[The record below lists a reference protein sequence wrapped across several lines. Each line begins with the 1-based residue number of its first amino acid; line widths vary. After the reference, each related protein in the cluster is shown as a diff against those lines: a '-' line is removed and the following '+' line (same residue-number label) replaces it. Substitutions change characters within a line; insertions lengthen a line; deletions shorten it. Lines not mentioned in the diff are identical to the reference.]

1 MNKGLLVAIE
11 GIDGVGKS
19 SLIHPLGKILKAN
32 NLDVLIT
39 YEPGG
44 TSLGSKLRPV
54 LHEEKNN
61 ICDKAEYLLFA
72 ADRAQHF
79 EEIVIPA
86 LTNGSI
92 VISDRLSDSSVAY
105 QGYGRKLDIDTIKK
119 INEWAMCGYSPDI
132 VFYLKLGFQA
142 AIDRIMRRGGKLTS
156 FETEEELFWQRVLNG
171 YDSIFKDRKNVFI
184 LDANKPIDDLVKQA
198 SETLLKHLHDLK

>member
-1 MNKGLLVAIE
+1 MQKGLLIAIE

-19 SLIHPLGKILKAN
+19 SLIHPLGKKLQAN
-32 NLDVLIT
+32 NLDILVT

-72 ADRAQHF
+72 SDRAQHF
-79 EEIVIPA
+79 EEMVIPA
-86 LTNGSI
+86 LKKGTI
-92 VISDRLSDSSVAY
+92 VISDRLSDSSIAY
-105 QGYGRKLDIDTIKK
+105 QGYGRKLDVEMIKK
-119 INEWAMCGYSPDI
+119 INEWAMCGYSPDL
-132 VFYLKLGFQA
+132 VFYLKLGFQVA
-142 AIDRIMRRGGKLTS
+142 LDRIMRRGGKLTS

-171 YDSIFKDRKNVFI
+171 YDTIFKDRTNVVI
-184 LDANKPIDDLVKQA
+184 LDATKKIEELVDQA
-198 SETLLKHLHDLK
+198 YKKILEHVEKRG